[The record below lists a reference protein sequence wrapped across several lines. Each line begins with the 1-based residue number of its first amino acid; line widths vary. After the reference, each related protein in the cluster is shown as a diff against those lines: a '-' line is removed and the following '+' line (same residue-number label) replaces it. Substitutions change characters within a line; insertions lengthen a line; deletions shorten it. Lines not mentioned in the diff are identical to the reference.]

1 MQAIM
6 PPAAALCAALALSA
20 PAVCAPAV
28 EQTATPAPT
37 KEALAIELT
46 NTLNAALEY
55 NYLFF
60 ALQERTDAATD
71 RQLIDKHREVEAKIL
86 SLAENLRKA
95 GCRAEDLPS
104 FDGIMSNYRHTNL
117 LLLGYYNTLPQ
128 TTKQNDRV
136 PRGAQEPART
146 RLKNDMS
153 IFCFTYNDTK
163 LLHRDTQRRLRE
175 LNSLMT
181 DLLSMLRRELERAVD
196 AESAAQT
203 NTRITP
209 ISYRYE
215 ELCQETALYV
225 EDDPEGAAAVLQEM
239 EQAYAARCRGI
250 KQQAERL
257 VQADCYGNEE
267 LAATVQMLLHISN
280 QDR

>member
-6 PPAAALCAALALSA
+6 PPAAAFCAALALSV
-20 PAVCAPAV
+20 PAVCAAEDAPA
-28 EQTATPAPT
+28 PAPLPT
-37 KEALAIELT
+37 KEALAAELT
-46 NTLNAALEY
+46 DTLNAALEY

-71 RQLIDKHREVEAKIL
+71 RQLIGKHREVEDKIRA
-86 SLAENLRKA
+86 LAENLRRA
-95 GCRAEDLPS
+95 DCRAEDLS
-104 FDGIMSNYRHTNL
+104 GFDGIMSNYRHTNL
-117 LLLGYYNTLPQ
+117 LLLGYYNT
-128 TTKQNDRV
+128 N
-136 PRGAQEPART
+136 PRHDGQDAPVQKEKKSDSR
-146 RLKNDMS
+146 RQNDMS
-153 IFCFTYNDTK
+153 IFCFTYNDPE
-163 LLHRDTQRRLRE
+163 LLHRDTQRRLSE

-181 DLLSMLRRELERAVD
+181 DLLTMLRRELERAVD
-196 AESAAQT
+196 SESAAQT